1 MQKQS
6 DYPESFKDGKIH
18 KIKLAG
24 NNSTC
29 GQEEVCVD
37 PASPV
42 GPQFMQDN
50 CEACCDMFEQVGF
63 QVTSEN
69 YNEN

>member
-1 MQKQS
+1 M
-6 DYPESFKDGKIH
+6 GKIH
-18 KIKLAG
+18 KIRLAG

-29 GQEEVCVD
+29 GQEENCVD
-37 PASPV
+37 PTSPVFECHVTSPV